1 MGSAAVDITVKEVPE
16 VEFTAKEV
24 AAHKTREDCWMTI
37 HDHGKLTH
45 LLTIDTDIFADPE
58 YTVYDI
64 TKYLDDHPGGAGI
77 LLDVAGIDAT
87 EFFDNAGHSEDADEI
102 MVNYR
107 IGKVKTVGKAPAAKT
122 VRVTVKTPPAA
133 KSNGSSS
140 SAAATVGGTVVSV
153 GALAGVAMA
162 VRRMDLSALTSFL
175 KLRQLEGAKASGGF
189 GFVEGFLVASAFAL
203 LAGGVALKKFSQLV
217 SIEGH
222 LREAPHKKIPRIAKP
237 DPLLQRGFLDPQ
249 TFHPLPLVEKVLVAP
264 NVYRLVFELPTPDT
278 ILGLPIG
285 QHVAIKASVDGA
297 AVQRSYTPVSNN
309 ADKGV
314 LELVI
319 KVYPDGLLTGKYL
332 ANLSVG
338 DEVLFRGPKGAM
350 KYSRGLCKKIG
361 MLAGGTGIT
370 PMFQLIRAI
379 CEDPR
384 DTTEVSLIY
393 ANRTEGD
400 ILLREELETFA
411 RRYPKNLKIHYMLD
425 NPPEGWTYGSG
436 FVTKELM
443 ADKFPNPQ
451 EEGVKVM
458 LCGPPGMVNAAKTGL
473 AEIGYEKAG
482 SSSKMTDQVFC
493 F

>member
-1 MGSAAVDITVKEVPE
+1 M
-16 VEFTAKEV
+16 
-24 AAHKTREDCWMTI
+24 
-37 HDHGKLTH
+37 
-45 LLTIDTDIFADPE
+45 
-58 YTVYDI
+58 
-64 TKYLDDHPGGAGI
+64 
-77 LLDVAGIDAT
+77 AGIDAT

-102 MVNYR
+102 MANYR
-107 IGKVKTVGKAPAAKT
+107 IGTVKTVGKAPVAKT
-122 VRVTVKTPPAA
+122 VRITMKSAA
-133 KSNGSSS
+133 KPKSGGGSSNS
-140 SAAATVGGTVVSV
+140 STAATVGGAVVSV
-153 GALAGVAMA
+153 GAMAGVAMGLRK
-162 VRRMDLSALTSFL
+162 VDLSALSNVL
-175 KLRQLEGAKASGGF
+175 KLQQFQPTRVPGGF
-189 GFVEGFLVASAFAL
+189 GFVEGFLVASAVAL
-203 LAGGVALKKFSQLV
+203 VAGGVTLKKFSQLI

-237 DPLLQRGFLDPQ
+237 NPLLQRGFLDPQ

-278 ILGLPIG
+278 VLGLPIG
-285 QHVAIKASVDGA
+285 QHVAIKASVDGT

-314 LELVI
+314 LELVV
-319 KVYPDGLLTGKYL
+319 KVYPDGLLTGQYL
-332 ANLSVG
+332 AGLSVG

-350 KYSRGLCKKIG
+350 RYRRGLCRKIG

-370 PMFQLIRAI
+370 PMYQLIRAI

-384 DTTEVSLIY
+384 DTTEVSLVY

-400 ILLREELETFA
+400 ILLREELEAFA
-411 RRYPKNLKIHYMLD
+411 RRYPRNLKIHYMLD
-425 NPPEGWTYGSG
+425 NPPAGWAYGTG

-443 ADKFPNPQ
+443 ADRFPNPR

-458 LCGPPGMVNAAKTGL
+458 LCGPPGMVNAAKKGL
-473 AEIGYEKAG
+473 TELGYEKPG

>member
-1 MGSAAVDITVKEVPE
+1 MLDDNPWSRWVNRTLG
-16 VEFTAKEV
+16 
-24 AAHKTREDCWMTI
+24 
-37 HDHGKLTH
+37 
-45 LLTIDTDIFADPE
+45 DTNNFADQE
-58 YTVYDI
+58 CAVYDI

-102 MVNYR
+102 MANYR
-107 IGKVKTVGKAPAAKT
+107 IGTLKGTGKAPVTKT
-122 VRVTVKTPPAA
+122 VRITM
-133 KSNGSSS
+133 KSAPSAPKRSSRT
-140 SAAATVGGTVVSV
+140 AATVGGTVVSV
-153 GALAGVAMA
+153 GALTGVALGL
-162 VRRMDLSALTSFL
+162 RRVDLSALSKLL
-175 KLRQLEGAKASGGF
+175 KVNQLQGSKTSGGF
-189 GFVEGFLVASAFAL
+189 GFVEGFLVASAVAL
-203 LAGGVALKKFSQLV
+203 VAGAVALKKFSELI
-217 SIEGH
+217 SIESH

-264 NVYRLVFELPTPDT
+264 NVYRLIFELPTPDT

-285 QHVAIKASVDGA
+285 QHVAIKASVDGTV
-297 AVQRSYTPVSNN
+297 VQRSYTPVSNN

-370 PMFQLIRAI
+370 PMYQLIRAI

-411 RRYPKNLKIHYMLD
+411 RRYPKNLKMHYLLD
-425 NPPEGWTYGSG
+425 NPPEDWAYGTG

-443 ADKFPNPQ
+443 AERFPNPQ

-458 LCGPPGMVNAAKTGL
+458 LCGPPGMVNAAKKSLTDL
-473 AEIGYEKAG
+473 GYEKPG

>member
-1 MGSAAVDITVKEVPE
+1 M
-16 VEFTAKEV
+16 
-24 AAHKTREDCWMTI
+24 
-37 HDHGKLTH
+37 
-45 LLTIDTDIFADPE
+45 
-58 YTVYDI
+58 
-64 TKYLDDHPGGAGI
+64 
-77 LLDVAGIDAT
+77 AGIDAT

-102 MVNYR
+102 MANYL
-107 IGKVKTVGKAPAAKT
+107 IGKLKGTGKPPAAKT
-122 VRVTVKTPPAA
+122 VRITMKSAPPAA
-133 KSNGSSS
+133 KPASSG
-140 SAAATVGGTVVSV
+140 AAAKVGGAVVSV
-153 GALAGVAMA
+153 SALAGVALGL
-162 VRRMDLSALTSFL
+162 RRMDPSVLANLL
-175 KLRQLEGAKASGGF
+175 KVTQFRGANPSSGSF
-189 GFVEGFLVASAFAL
+189 GFVQGFLVASAVAL
-203 LAGGVALKKFSQLV
+203 VAGGVALNKFSQLL
-217 SIEGH
+217 SIESH
-222 LREAPHKKIPRIAKP
+222 LREAPHKKIPRVARP

-278 ILGLPIG
+278 VLGLPIG
-285 QHVAIKASVDGA
+285 QHVAIKASVDGT
-297 AVQRSYTPVSNN
+297 AVQRSYTPTSNN
-309 ADKGV
+309 SDKGV

-370 PMFQLIRAI
+370 PMYQLIRAI

-393 ANRTEGD
+393 ANRSEGD

-411 RRYPKNLKIHYMLD
+411 RRYPNNLKLHYLLD
-425 NPPEGWTYGSG
+425 NPPEGWQYGSG

-443 ADKFPNPQ
+443 AERFPNPRDD
-451 EEGVKVM
+451 GVKVM
-458 LCGPPGMVNAAKTGL
+458 LCGPPGMVNAAKNSL
-473 AEIGYEKAG
+473 AELGYEKAG